1 MKKRTLLIVTAL
13 LTMIASLFV
22 AVGCSFES
30 DSLKVSVLNKDELT
44 AEWVEGSS
52 TRELDVAFLLGETAV
67 EGRTYLV
74 ESSDSG
80 VVSVGDDNKTLTAEG
95 EGTATITI
103 RVALDDGTEL
113 TDSVTITVIPY
124 LRGVEISNKAALQEI
139 WQLNETTRTLGINF
153 NPEYY
158 NAHNPEYTVTS
169 SDASVIEVG
178 ADKVTL
184 TAKKVGTAT
193 ITVEAGN
200 FKDEV
205 ELSVRPVLESMTIA
219 NKEDLEETWN
229 DWTLERTIELTMA
242 PAEYYTAENVN
253 ATITCST
260 EGLIT
265 VDGLTLK
272 AKKVGTGT
280 VTVKVADKT
289 ATFTVTIER
298 SAPILTFTEI
308 MGLEITEN
316 GAKMGATENQDATL
330 PFVTA
335 RTCEGYDLSNAIEI
349 TAIQETATIEDGV
362 FNAPKGTYQVEYKV
376 KDTANEDLVTT
387 KTLEITCYRN
397 LIKWNDGTWNYT
409 TQYAEDEAQAI
420 GTTTAGFQLMAFNMP
435 ASEYYYAEVEY
446 VGGGVVGMAHYVENE
461 KGELINNRPL
471 ISSVNNWDRYDFKF
485 VDFDT
490 SLFTKYNS
498 GAWTFDEGKD
508 WLDVIYSY
516 HLTTDRGLKVK
527 VNTQGN
533 IVHKLAV
540 ARIGE
545 YFITFWND
553 QYVAMGTKEFFGSQ
567 KTAAG
572 LFSMGN
578 NSFSATKINYFTGK
592 DETNAKV
599 KELTHNGKDVNA
611 VYAPD
616 SWAQASLNDNNR
628 NYTSLGVTEER
639 GLSYN
644 FTNQNTGFNDG
655 MVSNYV
661 WFDGDFTY
669 TWEYKATAG
678 NYRSIVEV
686 RDRWYAQ
693 GGNGGV
699 QFGAEWSGENASFSR
714 FMLNACSLEDD
725 YKWNEPGAGTDASQ
739 GIRFTLVRILHDN
752 YAEYIM
758 VGQSIAKPEQVYT
771 RTITIG
777 PDAANNTDGVTNDE
791 RKTRWNS
798 PVLVQW
804 HNINLAGEYSNI
816 QWYNYAKLDHEEHS
830 YDYSYEW
837 SDDYATCTAT
847 RTCAFYDCDAHD
859 TETVTAVKVEKAA
872 TCTTG
877 STTSYTAT
885 FENKAFA
892 AQTKAFALDDALG
905 HHMVDVP
912 QQDSTEVAV
921 GWNNHKAC
929 DREGCNYKEGYVE
942 VPMIGAAPSLAFTAM
957 EGLTIDESGDAT
969 IGGIENKGITL
980 PKATALTWKNEDVS
994 ASITVTVIQE
1004 GTAAKLVDGVLT
1016 APKGTYVVE
1025 YRIVDP
1031 VNAERVTVQEVT
1043 VTFYRD
1049 LILSQDNT
1057 WKFVKQYV
1065 SDEEQTL
1072 TISTFGYQSLRFK
1085 LEPSKY
1091 YYAEAEYELEGG
1103 VPGLAH
1109 YDPDDLSG
1117 WLTSNV
1123 ANWGGYDYKFVDFK
1137 TAGDGAWNMQECTDS
1152 LNVIYTYQLKNYL
1165 KLSANENEKVH
1176 KIAIVRMGDYYI
1188 NFWNDQYVMMSSNQ
1202 KYASKDTVPGLFIN
1216 AYGASNLKVSKIN
1229 YFSGKE
1235 AVAKKVNE
1243 LTHNGKDVVVNY
1255 VPFTDW
1261 GGADSQNTDNRNFT
1275 SLGVTE
1281 ENGLSF
1287 NFTKS
1292 NGGFNGTMV
1301 SNYVWFD
1308 GDFTYQWDYKAT
1320 AGNYRSILEIRDR
1333 WYDTKSNGGI
1343 QFGSEWSG
1351 EGTAFN
1357 RFMLNSAEF
1366 KEGYQWNEP
1375 GAGTDASKGIRFTLT
1390 RKLYADYA
1398 EYTMKAQSIAN
1409 PEQVCTRTITIGATA
1424 DKCTDETTVNAR
1436 WNSPVTVQWHNENL
1450 AGEYSNISWKNYVE
1464 APAATPA
1471 E

>member
-30 DSLKVSVLNKDELT
+30 DSLKVSILNKDELT

-113 TDSVTITVIPY
+113 TDSITISVIPY

-139 WQLNETTRTLGINF
+139 WQLNEATRTISLDF
-153 NPEYY
+153 KPEYY
-158 NAHNPEYTVTS
+158 NENNPEYTVTT
-169 SDASVIEVG
+169 SDASVVEVG
-178 ADKVTL
+178 ADKLTL

-193 ITVEAGN
+193 ITVSAGK
-200 FKDEV
+200 FSDTV

-219 NKEDLEETWN
+219 NKEDLAETWN
-229 DWTLERTIELTMA
+229 DWTVERTIELAMA
-242 PAEYYTAENVN
+242 PAEYYTAENCN
-253 ATITCST
+253 AKITCSP
-260 EGLIT
+260 EGLIA
-265 VDGLTLK
+265 VDGLTLT
-272 AKKVGTGT
+272 AKKVGTAT

-289 ATFTVTIER
+289 DTFTVTIER
-298 SAPILTFTEI
+298 TAPIITFTEL

-316 GAKMGATENQDATL
+316 GAKMGAMDNEDTVL
-330 PFVTA
+330 PLVTA
-335 RTCEGYDLSNAIEI
+335 RTCDGYDVTQEIEI
-349 TAIQETATIEDGV
+349 TLVQETATLEDGV
-362 FNAPKGTYQVEYKV
+362 FNGPKGTYQIEYKV
-376 KDTANEDLVTT
+376 KDIANENLVTT

-397 LIKWNDGTWNYT
+397 LIKWHDSTWDYGTK
-409 TQYAEDEAQAI
+409 YAEDANQSVK
-420 GTTTAGFQLMAFNMP
+420 TSVAGFQLMAFNMP

-446 VGGGVVGMAHYVENE
+446 IGGGVIGMAQFAEDAE
-461 KGELINNRPL
+461 GELINNRAL
-471 ISSVNNWDRYDFKF
+471 LSTVNNWDRYDFKF
-485 VDFDT
+485 IDFDT
-490 SLFTKYNS
+490 SLFTKYNGGS
-498 GAWTFDEGKD
+498 WTLQEGEN
-508 WLDVIYSY
+508 WLDIIYSY
-516 HLTTDRGLKVK
+516 HLSTDRGLKV
-527 VNTQGN
+527 NAQGN
-533 IVHKLAV
+533 NVHKLAV

-545 YFITFWND
+545 YFLTFWND
-553 QYVAMGTKEFFGSQ
+553 QYVAMGTKEFYGSQ
-567 KTAAG
+567 KTLAG

-578 NSFSATKINYFTGK
+578 NTFSATKISYFTGK

-599 KELTHNGKDVNA
+599 KALTNNGKDVNA

-616 SWAQASLNDNNR
+616 EWAQDSLNTDNR
-628 NYTSLGVTEER
+628 NYTSYGVTEER
-639 GLSYN
+639 GLSYD
-644 FTNQNTGFNDG
+644 FTNSNTHFNGG

-686 RDRWYAQ
+686 RDRWYNQ
-693 GGNGGV
+693 GSNGGI

-714 FMLNACSLEDD
+714 FMLNACNLEDD

-758 VGQSIAKPEQVYT
+758 VGQSIAKPEQVYK

-777 PDAANNTDGVTNDE
+777 PDAANNTDGITNDE
-791 RKTRWNS
+791 RKAHWNS

-804 HNINLAGEYSNI
+804 HNINLAGQYSNI
-816 QWYNYAKLDHEEHS
+816 SWKNYAQLDHEEHS

-847 RTCAFYDCDAHD
+847 RTCAFYGCDAHD
-859 TETVTAVKVEKAA
+859 TETATAVKVENAA

-877 STTSYTAT
+877 SKTTYTAT

-892 AQTKAFALDDALG
+892 VQTKTVELDDALG

-912 QQDSTEVAV
+912 QQDSTEVSV
-921 GWNNHKAC
+921 GWNDHKAC

-957 EGLTIDESGDAT
+957 EGLTIDENGDAT
-969 IGGIENKGITL
+969 LVAIENNGVKL
-980 PKATALTWKNEDVS
+980 PAATALTWKNEDVS

-1004 GTAAKLVDGVLT
+1004 GTDAKLVDGVLT

-1031 VNAERVTVQEVT
+1031 VNAERVTIKEVT
-1043 VTFYRD
+1043 VTFYRN
-1049 LILSQDNT
+1049 LILSQDT
-1057 WKFVKQYV
+1057 SWQFVKQYV
-1065 SDEEQTL
+1065 EDAEQTL
-1072 TISTFGYQSLRFK
+1072 TISTYGFQSLRFN

-1109 YDPDDLSG
+1109 YDPTDYSG

-1123 ANWGGYDYKFVDFK
+1123 SNWGGYDYKFIDFK
-1137 TAGDGAWNMQECTDS
+1137 TAGEGSWNMQEGMDS
-1152 LNVIYTYQLKNYL
+1152 LNVIYTYQLKGYL
-1165 KLSANENEKVH
+1165 NLQANKNEKVH

-1188 NFWNDQYVMMSSNQ
+1188 NFWNDQYVMMSSSQ
-1202 KYASKDTVPGLFIN
+1202 KYNDKNTVPGLFVN
-1216 AYGASNLKVSKIN
+1216 AYGATDLKVSKIN

-1235 AVAKKVNE
+1235 AVAQKVNE

-1351 EGTAFN
+1351 EGAAFN
-1357 RFMLNSAEF
+1357 RFMLNGAEL
-1366 KEGYQWNEP
+1366 KDGYQWNEP
-1375 GAGTDASKGIRFTLT
+1375 GAGTDASQGIRFTLT

-1398 EYTMKAQSIAN
+1398 EYTMTAQSIAK
-1409 PEQVCTRTITIGATA
+1409 PEQVYTRTITIGASA
-1424 DKCTDETTVNAR
+1424 DKCTDETTTNAH

-1464 APAATPA
+1464 APTATPA